1 MNTPAAKPRR
11 PARPARPPAPTLPA
25 MAALDQTHVRMLEVL
40 AELDR
45 LLSHLETDG
54 VTQTA
59 RDSARTI
66 CAFFNENARQ
76 HHAEE
81 ERVIFPGLLRS
92 GDSELVQHIERLQ
105 QDHGWLEED
114 WIELAPQLQA
124 VAEGYSWYDLDEFR
138 HSVSVFAALSLD
150 HIALEESLIY
160 PRARELGAKALG

>member
-1 MNTPAAKPRR
+1 MNKPTAAAKAP
-11 PARPARPPAPTLPA
+11 RPARPPAPALPG

-45 LLSHLETDG
+45 LLSHLEADG
-54 VTQTA
+54 VTPIA
-59 RDSARTI
+59 RDSARSI

-76 HHAEE
+76 HHADE
-81 ERVIFPGLLRS
+81 ERLIFPGLLRS
-92 GDSELVQHIERLQ
+92 GDEQLAQHIERLK

-138 HSVSVFAALSLD
+138 HSVSVFAALYLD
-150 HIALEESLIY
+150 HIALEESMIY